1 MFQFVRKRNRI
12 ITQKMTKDIE
22 GSVIF
27 VSSHQ
32 LRNQTNKSKSESCD
46 QGVLVRNAIKT
57 YGVGKNQNAILQGF
71 DMNVKKGTM

>member
-1 MFQFVRKRNRI
+1 MK
-12 ITQKMTKDIE
+12 KDVE

-32 LRNQTNKSKSESCD
+32 LINPSNIRSNSESCD

-57 YGVGKNQNAILQGF
+57 YGAGKKQNAILRGF
-71 DMNVKKGTM
+71 NMNVKKGTM